1 MRLRLATFNLE
12 NLDESAASRPGGR
25 LDGDQAP
32 TRGAR
37 RRAPWNGVPLEQRVA
52 VLRPQLEG
60 LRADVLC
67 LQEVSAHARR
77 DGQRSLHALDH
88 LLADTPYAGFARAAT
103 HAATGGPADVHN
115 LVVLS
120 RWPIVATQQHLHDL
134 VPPPTV
140 HLRTTPTPQ
149 DVAVRWDRPLLQVTV
164 ELPGGRSLVVWN
176 AHLRAPLAAAV
187 EGGKQGNHWRTTA
200 GWAEG
205 YMLAAIKRV
214 GQALE
219 LRHHVDRR
227 LDADPDAWIVV
238 AGDLNAGAD
247 SSAYRLLRADPEDTG
262 APALTDRALIAL
274 EDHVLAAG
282 RYTVRLRG
290 RPLLLDHLLA
300 TPALARHLVGAEIP
314 NAGLEDE
321 HDLEVAGRAPVGSL
335 HAPVVAEFELPEP

>member
-12 NLDESAASRPGGR
+12 NLDASRR
-25 LDGDQAP
+25 
-32 TRGAR
+32 
-37 RRAPWNGVPLEQRVA
+37 GVPLEQRIA
-52 VLRPQLEG
+52 VLRPQLRA
-60 LRADVLC
+60 LDADVLC
-67 LQEVSAHARR
+67 LQEVSAHARH
-77 DGQRSLHALDH
+77 DGRRALDALDR
-88 LLADTPYAGFARAAT
+88 LLADTPYAGFARATT
-103 HAATGGPADVHN
+103 HAAGGGPADVHN

-149 DVAVRWDRPLLQVTV
+149 DVAVRWDRPLLEVHV
-164 ELPGGRSLVVWN
+164 DLPGPRPLVVWN
-176 AHLRAPLAAAV
+176 AHLRAPLAAAI
-187 EGGKQGNHWRTTA
+187 EGQKAAHQWLSSA
-200 GWAEG
+200 AWAEG
-205 YMLAAIKRV
+205 YLLATIKRV

-238 AGDLNAGAD
+238 AGDLNAGVD
-247 SSAYRLLRADPEDTG
+247 SAAYRLLRADVEDTG
-262 APALTDRALIAL
+262 APALAGRALIAL
-274 EDHVLAAG
+274 EERVAADR

-300 TPALARHLVGAEIP
+300 SPALARHLIDAAID
-314 NAGLEDE
+314 NADLEDE

-335 HAPVVAEFELPEP
+335 HAPLVAELELPTPAA